1 MLVAF
6 EDVSAAAAFG
16 VTTSNSGR
24 YCHVDDDILYFVAL
38 YVVLQVDF
46 LPPRPNDV
54 FVLLCCVN
62 FTSHIRRDEILHE
75 KGYCYRTCI
84 IEYGSFEKRMAKCS
98 RS

>member
-1 MLVAF
+1 LLVAF

-46 LPPRPNDV
+46 LPPHPNDV

-62 FTSHIRRDEILHE
+62 FTSHYVMKYFTRIRVRT
-75 KGYCYRTCI
+75 CYRT
-84 IEYGSFEKRMAKCS
+84 Y
-98 RS
+98 